1 MQCSYAAVCY
11 QCRRVWGC
19 YAALRM
25 CGGGWKRLEVAG
37 GRLQYST
44 VLTGADWQATVDSRV
59 LGGREEGVREG
70 GVME

>member
-1 MQCSYAAVCY
+1 
-11 QCRRVWGC
+11 
-19 YAALRM
+19 M

-37 GRLQYST
+37 GGLQYTT
-44 VLTGADWQATVDSRV
+44 VLTGADLQATVDSRV